1 MLGELLI
8 DIARNSISDA
18 FSNASTI
25 DSEKLTLEHSEF
37 SKHTAT
43 FVTLTLNGQLRGCVG
58 SITPYRSL
66 LDDLASNARSAA
78 FKDPR
83 FMPLSRE
90 EFDEIEIEVSLLTE
104 PQRFEYG
111 SVDELKARVT
121 HDDGVILKDGPYQ
134 ATFLPQV
141 WEQLPSFEL
150 FFSHLC
156 EKAGL
161 NAGCLTSHPEI
172 YLYQV
177 QKYKE

>member
-8 DIARNSISDA
+8 NIARESISEA
-18 FSNASTI
+18 LCNASTI
-25 DSEKLTLEHSEF
+25 DSERLTLAHSEL
-37 SKHTAT
+37 SQHTAT

-66 LDDLASNARSAA
+66 LDDLVSNARSAA

-83 FMPLSRE
+83 FIPLSRE
-90 EFDEIEIEVSLLTE
+90 EFDEIEIEVSILSE
-104 PQRFEYG
+104 PQRFEYA

-161 NAGCLTSHPEI
+161 SAGCLASHPEVH
-172 YLYQV
+172 LYQV